1 MSILIFSLTIC
12 ANSHDIQRDPASK
25 TAVPKRGEYNVY
37 STFQSHEP
45 EFDYLKS
52 LEIEEKINKIR
63 WLKRK
68 NQAHFLLST
77 NDKTIKLWKVS
88 ERDKRVEGYNTKEEM
103 GSIRDPMPI
112 TSKDQLRIPTT
123 KPMDLLVEA
132 SPRRIFANAH
142 TYHINSISV
151 NSDQETYL
159 SADDLRINLWHLEI
173 TDQCFNIVDIKPTN
187 MEELT
192 EVITA
197 AEFHPNECNLFVYSS
212 SKGTIRLCDM
222 RSSALCDRHAKQ
234 FEEPDNPTNRS
245 FFSEIISSISDVK
258 LSNSGRYLI
267 SRDYLSIKVWDLHME
282 SKPIETYPV
291 SVCVCKSTRVQWH
304 IVFVKCSMFYFVQFF
319 FPTQVH
325 EYLRSKLCSLY
336 ENDCIFDK
344 FECCWNGD
352 DTQIMTGSYNN
363 FFRVFDR
370 NRRTQNEITLEASRD
385 IIKPKTV
392 LKPRKVCTGGKRKK
406 DEISVDCLD
415 FNKKILHTA
424 WHPQENIIAVA
435 ATNNLFIFQS

>member
-1 MSILIFSLTIC
+1 MVKYNLKF
-12 ANSHDIQRDPASK
+12 DFQRDAASK
-25 TAVPKRGEYNVY
+25 TSNPRRGEYNVY

-63 WLKRK
+63 WLRRK

-88 ERDKRVEGYNTKEEM
+88 ERDKAFEGYNTKEEN
-103 GSIRDPMPI
+103 GLIRDPSCITTLRVPQIKPI
-112 TSKDQLRIPTT
+112 AL
-123 KPMDLLVEA
+123 MVEA

-159 SADDLRINLWHLEI
+159 SADDLRINLWNLEV
-173 TDQCFNIVDIKPTN
+173 TDQSFNIVDIKPAN

-197 AEFHPNECNLFVYSS
+197 AEFHPTECNVFVYSS

-234 FEEPDNPTNRS
+234 FEEPENPTNRS

-258 LSNSGRYLI
+258 LSNSGRHMI
-267 SRDYLSIKVWDLHME
+267 SRDYLSVKVWDLHME
-282 SKPIETYPV
+282 TKPIETYPV
-291 SVCVCKSTRVQWH
+291 SET
-304 IVFVKCSMFYFVQFF
+304 
-319 FPTQVH
+319 
-325 EYLRSKLCSLY
+325 
-336 ENDCIFDK
+336 
-344 FECCWNGD
+344 
-352 DTQIMTGSYNN
+352 
-363 FFRVFDR
+363 
-370 NRRTQNEITLEASRD
+370 
-385 IIKPKTV
+385 
-392 LKPRKVCTGGKRKK
+392 
-406 DEISVDCLD
+406 
-415 FNKKILHTA
+415 
-424 WHPQENIIAVA
+424 
-435 ATNNLFIFQS
+435 

>member
-1 MSILIFSLTIC
+1 M
-12 ANSHDIQRDPASK
+12 
-25 TAVPKRGEYNVY
+25 
-37 STFQSHEP
+37 
-45 EFDYLKS
+45 KS

-88 ERDKRVEGYNTKEEM
+88 ERDKRVEGYNTKEAN
-103 GSIRDPMPI
+103 GCIRDRADI
-112 TSKDQLRIPTT
+112 TSLRVPAT
-123 KPMDLLVEA
+123 KPMDLMVEA

-173 TDQCFNIVDIKPTN
+173 TDQCFNIVDIKPAN

-197 AEFHPNECNLFVYSS
+197 AEFHPTECNLFVYSS

-291 SVCVCKSTRVQWH
+291 CIRVCVC
-304 IVFVKCSMFYFVQFF
+304 VF
-319 FPTQVH
+319 
-325 EYLRSKLCSLY
+325 
-336 ENDCIFDK
+336 
-344 FECCWNGD
+344 
-352 DTQIMTGSYNN
+352 
-363 FFRVFDR
+363 
-370 NRRTQNEITLEASRD
+370 
-385 IIKPKTV
+385 
-392 LKPRKVCTGGKRKK
+392 
-406 DEISVDCLD
+406 
-415 FNKKILHTA
+415 
-424 WHPQENIIAVA
+424 
-435 ATNNLFIFQS
+435 

>member
-1 MSILIFSLTIC
+1 MCVRHANTNYIKKIIIC
-12 ANSHDIQRDPASK
+12 VPLSHAQRDPASK

-88 ERDKRVEGYNTKEEM
+88 ERDKRVEGYNTKEDI
-103 GSIRDPMPI
+103 GAIREPLSI

-291 SVCVCKSTRVQWH
+291 SCVFIPQCSHRCVLKIYFTILHDNLS
-304 IVFVKCSMFYFVQFF
+304 IVFFF
-319 FPTQVH
+319 FVSVIVLDEFELTIYPSTVFA
-325 EYLRSKLCSLY
+325 LRSL
-336 ENDCIFDK
+336 
-344 FECCWNGD
+344 
-352 DTQIMTGSYNN
+352 
-363 FFRVFDR
+363 
-370 NRRTQNEITLEASRD
+370 A
-385 IIKPKTV
+385 IK
-392 LKPRKVCTGGKRKK
+392 
-406 DEISVDCLD
+406 
-415 FNKKILHTA
+415 
-424 WHPQENIIAVA
+424 
-435 ATNNLFIFQS
+435 

>member
-1 MSILIFSLTIC
+1 MYL
-12 ANSHDIQRDPASK
+12 QRDQASK
-25 TAVPKRGEYNVY
+25 EAVPKRGEYNVY

-88 ERDKRVEGYNTKEEM
+88 ERDKRVEGYNTKAEN
-103 GSIRDPMPI
+103 GCIRERADI
-112 TSKDQLRIPTT
+112 TSLRVPAT
-123 KPMDLLVEA
+123 KPMELMVEA

-173 TDQCFNIVDIKPTN
+173 TDQCFNIVDIKPAN

-197 AEFHPNECNLFVYSS
+197 AEFHPTECNLFVYSS

-291 SVCVCKSTRVQWH
+291 SKSNFLL
-304 IVFVKCSMFYFVQFF
+304 IKLYAYVFVCQRVIIGRIAQRQQLLKAIYI
-319 FPTQVH
+319 
-325 EYLRSKLCSLY
+325 SL
-336 ENDCIFDK
+336 
-344 FECCWNGD
+344 
-352 DTQIMTGSYNN
+352 
-363 FFRVFDR
+363 
-370 NRRTQNEITLEASRD
+370 
-385 IIKPKTV
+385 
-392 LKPRKVCTGGKRKK
+392 
-406 DEISVDCLD
+406 
-415 FNKKILHTA
+415 
-424 WHPQENIIAVA
+424 
-435 ATNNLFIFQS
+435 

>member
-1 MSILIFSLTIC
+1 MNVFFFLFVLGH
-12 ANSHDIQRDPASK
+12 AQRDPASK

-88 ERDKRVEGYNTKEEM
+88 ERDKRVEGYNTKEEI
-103 GSIRDPMPI
+103 GSIRDPISI

-291 SVCVCKSTRVQWH
+291 SDIFLSHFHVHPSLKFAYYFFFFNHHLQFFSGSRILT
-304 IVFVKCSMFYFVQFF
+304 IETVFVVRK
-319 FPTQVH
+319 
-325 EYLRSKLCSLY
+325 RLY
-336 ENDCIFDK
+336 I
-344 FECCWNGD
+344 
-352 DTQIMTGSYNN
+352 
-363 FFRVFDR
+363 R
-370 NRRTQNEITLEASRD
+370 
-385 IIKPKTV
+385 
-392 LKPRKVCTGGKRKK
+392 
-406 DEISVDCLD
+406 
-415 FNKKILHTA
+415 
-424 WHPQENIIAVA
+424 
-435 ATNNLFIFQS
+435 